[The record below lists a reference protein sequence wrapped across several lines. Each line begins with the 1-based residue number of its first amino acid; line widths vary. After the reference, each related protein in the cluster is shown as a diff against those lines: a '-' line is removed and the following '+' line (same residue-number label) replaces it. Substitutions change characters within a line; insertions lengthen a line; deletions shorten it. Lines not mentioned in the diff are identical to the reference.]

1 MCGIAG
7 IWNEGGVVDLALVR
21 AMTAALRH
29 RGPDGRGDWGNA
41 TGTVGFGHARLAIID
56 LSAAGAQPMVADDA
70 GLAITFNG
78 EIYNYQELRE
88 RLATNWC
95 FRSETDTEV
104 ILAGFHRWG
113 TGVVERLVG
122 MFAFAI
128 WDERSARLFLARDRA
143 GEKPLYYH
151 ASSKCFAFASELKA
165 LFECPFVDRLLD
177 WPAALTFFQHGY
189 LTGVQTMVQS
199 VRRLLPGR
207 CLEVT
212 RQGMREWRYW
222 VPPELRETT
231 DTDEQ
236 LTVELESLLA
246 DAVARQMVADVPVGI
261 LLSGGVDSSL
271 ITALAARQHRARV
284 RTFTITFP
292 ENPQLDE
299 ARHAQLIAKSFGTSH
314 TELEAQ
320 TMGPQLLPQLARQF
334 DEPLGDSSL
343 IPTHLVSM
351 LARQHCTVVL
361 GGDGGD
367 ELFGGYHHYSR
378 LLRLEQ
384 LAQRVPAFA
393 ANGLERVAR
402 HALPF
407 GLRGR
412 NYLMSFRQ
420 DASSRPQLPARLFDS
435 YTLSRLLGRE
445 RVAIALTDE
454 TDYGAVFTKAGLLD
468 HEQRRDFENY
478 LPGDILTK
486 VDRASML
493 TSLEVRAPMLD
504 HRVIEFAFG
513 RVPERLKATM
523 TERKILL
530 KLLARRLLPPAF
542 DLKRKQ
548 GFSIPMRQW
557 LQGDWGRVLFDVLAG
572 APAEL
577 FDRRF
582 VASLVAGQRTGH
594 SNGEVIFALGMFE
607 LWRREYCVRF

>member
-1 MCGIAG
+1 M
-7 IWNEGGVVDLALVR
+7 
-21 AMTAALRH
+21 
-29 RGPDGRGDWGNA
+29 
-41 TGTVGFGHARLAIID
+41 
-56 LSAAGAQPMVADDA
+56 
-70 GLAITFNG
+70 
-78 EIYNYQELRE
+78 
-88 RLATNWC
+88 
-95 FRSETDTEV
+95 
-104 ILAGFHRWG
+104 
-113 TGVVERLVG
+113 
-122 MFAFAI
+122 
-128 WDERSARLFLARDRA
+128 
-143 GEKPLYYH
+143 
-151 ASSKCFAFASELKA
+151 KA
-165 LFECPFVDRLLD
+165 LFECPFVERELD
-177 WPAALTFFQHGY
+177 WPAALQFFQEGY
-189 LTGVQTMVQS
+189 LAGVRTMVRN

-212 RQGMREWRYW
+212 RDGLREWRYW
-222 VPPELRETT
+222 APPELTEAT
-231 DTDEQ
+231 DPDER
-236 LTVELESLLA
+236 LADTLESLLA

-271 ITALAARQHRARV
+271 ITVLAARQHRARV

-299 ARHAQLIAKSFGTSH
+299 SRHARLIAKSFGTSH
-314 TELEAQ
+314 TELEARKI
-320 TMGPQLLPQLARQF
+320 GPQLLPKLARQF

-384 LAQRVPAFA
+384 VAQRVPAFA

-402 HALPF
+402 RALPF

-420 DASSRPQLPARLFDS
+420 DARRRPQLPARLFDS
-435 YTLSRLLGRE
+435 NTLSRLLGRE
-445 RVAIALTDE
+445 RVAMALADE
-454 TDYGAVFTKAGLLD
+454 KDLGSGFIKTGLLD
-468 HEQRRDFENY
+468 HEQRRDFETY

-513 RVPERLKATM
+513 RVPERLKATV

-557 LQGDWGRVLFDVLAG
+557 LRGVWGTAMFDVLRD
-572 APAEL
+572 APADL
-577 FDRRF
+577 FSRDFIERLI
-582 VASLVAGQRTGH
+582 VGQAKGR
-594 SNGEVIFALGMFE
+594 SNGEAIFALTMFE
-607 LWRREYCVRF
+607 LWRRTFGISFDSSHRA